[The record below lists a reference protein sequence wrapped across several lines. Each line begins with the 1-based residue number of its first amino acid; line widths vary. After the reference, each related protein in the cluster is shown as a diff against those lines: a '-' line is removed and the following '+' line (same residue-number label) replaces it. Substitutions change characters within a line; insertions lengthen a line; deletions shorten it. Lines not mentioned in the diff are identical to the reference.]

1 MIRIVGAALS
11 SLLVLYASQSAL
23 AAEEG
28 LPVYRGAEIVKS
40 TPLENSYIEIP
51 LAKIYRSGRGWEPEK
66 VETVEGSAIQT
77 LYKIGRNVPM
87 SSVERFY
94 EEVIQGIDGGE
105 ILYSCQSRACGSS
118 NAWANNF
125 FNDYLLYGPDSSQS
139 LWVVKDARMHYW
151 VVYLNR
157 RGAGDVMVRVDE
169 VIPKGSEMGIDIL
182 AQLSATDV
190 PRIRRFLN
198 TLESRQGLVAFVTSA
213 ADERSAIDV
222 GDAYIDEI
230 RLGLNPDERAEI
242 RFINLANMG
251 NTIYGEHRVIFVRNS
266 N

>member
-1 MIRIVGAALS
+1 MFRIVGAALS
-11 SLLVLYASQSAL
+11 SLFVLSVSLPVSA
-23 AAEEG
+23 ADEG
-28 LPVYRGAEIVKS
+28 LPIFRGAEIVKS
-40 TPLENSYIEIP
+40 EPVENTYIEIP

-66 VETVEGSAIQT
+66 VETVEGAAIQT

-87 SSVERFY
+87 SAVERFY
-94 EEVIQGIDGGE
+94 SDVIQGIEGGE

-125 FNDYLLYGPDSSQS
+125 FSDYLLYGPDASQF
-139 LWVVKDARMHYW
+139 LWVVKDSRMHYW

-169 VIPKGSEMGIDIL
+169 VIPEGSEADIDIL

-198 TLESRQGLVAFVTSA
+198 TLPDHDGLVAFVTSA

-222 GDAYIDEI
+222 GDAYIAEI
-230 RLGLNPDERAEI
+230 RLGLNPDERAAI

-251 NTIYGEHRVIFVRNS
+251 NTNYGAHRVIFVRNTK
-266 N
+266 

>member
-1 MIRIVGAALS
+1 MFRIVGAALS
-11 SLLVLYASQSAL
+11 SLFVLCASATLL
-23 AAEEG
+23 AGEGG

-40 TPLENSYIEIP
+40 EPLENSYIEIP

-66 VETVEGSAIQT
+66 VETVEGDAIQT

-94 EEVIQGIDGGE
+94 AQVIQGIEGGE
-105 ILYSCQSRACGSS
+105 VLYSCQSRACGSS

-139 LWVVKDARMHYW
+139 LWVVKDVSMHYW

-169 VIPKGSEMGIDIL
+169 VIPKGSDIGIEIL

-198 TLESRQGLVAFVTSA
+198 TLEDHEGLVAFVTSV

-230 RLGLNPDERAEI
+230 RLGLNPDERSTI

-251 NTIYGEHRVIFVRNS
+251 NTNYGAHRVIFVRNS
-266 N
+266 K

>member
-1 MIRIVGAALS
+1 MFRFAGVVLS
-11 SLLVLYASQSAL
+11 SLLAFCVPSSAF
-23 AAEEG
+23 ADEKG
-28 LPVYRGAEIVKS
+28 FPVFRGAEMIKS
-40 TPLENSYIEIP
+40 EPLENSYIEIP

-66 VETVEGSAIQT
+66 VETVQGSTIRT
-77 LYKIGRNVPM
+77 LYKIARNVPM
-87 SSVERFY
+87 SSVESFY
-94 EEVIQGIDGGE
+94 QQAIQGIEGD

-139 LWVVKDARMHYW
+139 LWVVKDASMHYW

-169 VIPKGSEMGIDIL
+169 VIPKGSDAKIEIL
-182 AQLSATDV
+182 AQLAATDV

-198 TLESRQGLVAFVTSA
+198 TLDSYQGVVAFVTSA

-222 GDAYIDEI
+222 GDAYIEEI
-230 RLGLNPDERAEI
+230 RLGLNPDERAAI

-251 NTIYGEHRVIFVRNS
+251 NTHYGEHRVIFVRNV

>member
-1 MIRIVGAALS
+1 MFRIVGAALS
-11 SLLVLYASQSAL
+11 SLLVLSASQSLMAVDD
-23 AAEEG
+23 G

-87 SSVERFY
+87 SAVERFY
-94 EEVIQGIDGGE
+94 AQAIEDIEGGDL
-105 ILYSCQSRACGSS
+105 LYYCESRACGSS

-125 FNDYLLYGPDSSQS
+125 FRDYLLYGPDASQS
-139 LWVVKDARMHYW
+139 LWVVKDSRMHYW

-169 VIPKGSEMGIDIL
+169 IIPQGSDVDIDVL

-198 TLESRQGLVAFVTSA
+198 TLDSYEGLVAFVTSA

-222 GDAYIDEI
+222 GDAYIEEI
-230 RLGLNPDERAEI
+230 RLGLNPDERTLI

-251 NTIYGEHRVIFVRNS
+251 NTNYGAHRVIFVRNS